1 MVRRWPIVWASHPRP
16 CEERPSTEDGIDSLR
31 HQGEGRGPPIG
42 SATSSPHFFLTGRC
56 GKTGV
61 SSGLERENG
70 HARWFRGGNARNSS
84 LEFWSKLIALCLVG
98 SLALIVALGAREG
111 LGGSGFPAMQAW
123 LASPSIT
130 GALAANTTGEKSTQ
144 PLAYVWSATRIGSV
158 IRLRGSVPSE
168 EDRRTVLGMVKA
180 HFPDLAVEDRLK
192 VAIGAPPKEQW
203 LGAVSFG
210 LNQLAYLKRGSA
222 RLLNVG
228 LKVEGEARSA
238 ADYADAKK
246 QLAGPLPTGL
256 AILDD
261 GIKPPMAEPFVFVAE
276 LSANTLSL
284 SGSVPS
290 EDARKQVRELSRQL
304 FERPGLDDRLELAS
318 GAPKNWEEAVAA
330 ALRALCRL
338 DSGKVSLSGLAL
350 TIEGVAP
357 DKGTAVAVSY
367 QLRRDLPRLFSTSE
381 SISWKEASTSP
392 DDGSRVIPRIK
403 AIVDKKNHLPAG
415 NLLPLKPLLDSE

>member
-1 MVRRWPIVWASHPRP
+1 M
-16 CEERPSTEDGIDSLR
+16 
-31 HQGEGRGPPIG
+31 
-42 SATSSPHFFLTGRC
+42 
-56 GKTGV
+56 
-61 SSGLERENG
+61 ERENG
-70 HARWFRGGNARNSS
+70 QARWFRGGNARNSS

-98 SLALIVALGAREG
+98 SLALVAALGARAG
-111 LGGSGFPAMQAW
+111 LGGDRSFPAVQAW
-123 LASPSIT
+123 LASPSVT
-130 GALAANTTGEKSTQ
+130 GALAANTTSEKSNSQ
-144 PLAYVWSATRIGSV
+144 PLTYVWSATRIGSV

-180 HFPDLAVEDRLK
+180 HFPDLEVEDRLK

-210 LNQLAYLKRGSA
+210 LKQLAYLKRGSA

-238 ADYADAKK
+238 ADYAEAKK
-246 QLAGPLPTGL
+246 ELAGPLPTGL

-261 GIKPPMAEPFVFVAE
+261 DIKPPMADPFVFVAE
-276 LSANTLSL
+276 LSANTLTL

-318 GAPKNWEEAVAA
+318 GAPKNWDEAVAA

-367 QLRRDLPRLFSTSE
+367 QLRRDLPRMFSTSE
-381 SISWKEASTSP
+381 SISWKEASTAP
-392 DDGSRVIPRIK
+392 DDGSRLIPRIK